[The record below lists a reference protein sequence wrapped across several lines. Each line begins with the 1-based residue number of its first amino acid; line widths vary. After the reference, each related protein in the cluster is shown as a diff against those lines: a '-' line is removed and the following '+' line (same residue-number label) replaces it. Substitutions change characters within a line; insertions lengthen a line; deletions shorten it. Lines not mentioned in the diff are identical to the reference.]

1 VKACH
6 GDVEAVCLGLQI
18 DRDQLDGWRSLH

>member
-18 DRDQLDGWRSLH
+18 DQDQLDGWRSLH